1 MIKQLTHQFRA
12 LLNFFVLFQ
21 FSFFSLA
28 VLAAGSD
35 QAQQLDMMFLGKF
48 VCIFVL
54 ESRFEE
60 LAQCAE
66 QTFHAHLAVEMRT
79 WIQLALRGENTFTL
93 A

>member
-1 MIKQLTHQFRA
+1 
-12 LLNFFVLFQ
+12 
-21 FSFFSLA
+21 
-28 VLAAGSD
+28 
-35 QAQQLDMMFLGKF
+35 MMFLGKF